1 MRKGFLW
8 FAFLFFLT
16 GCQPNQPFPSETV
29 REKRATVTRNHGRDP
44 VIVAFGDSLT
54 AGSGVAQEQSY
65 PSQLQRLLDQANYSY
80 RIVNAGIGGNTT
92 ADGLSRLQSII
103 DLNPRL
109 GILELGAN
117 DGLRGL
123 PIAAVRKNLETLI
136 KRLQAAG
143 IPIILAGMYIPP
155 NYGPDYS
162 EQFHQMYLDLAKKYH
177 LTLIPF
183 FLENVAG
190 HPDLNLEDG
199 IHPTGQGYRV
209 VAQTVFEAIKPLL

>member
-8 FAFLFFLT
+8 FAFLFFLA
-16 GCQPNQPFPSETV
+16 GCQSNQPFSSETV
-29 REKRATVTRNHGRDP
+29 REKPATVTSNHSRDP

-103 DLNPRL
+103 ALNPRL
-109 GILELGAN
+109 VILELGAN

-136 KRLQAAG
+136 ERLQAAA
-143 IPIILAGMYIPP
+143 IPIIMAGMYIPP

-162 EQFHQMYLDLAKKYH
+162 EQFHQMYLDLAKEYH
-177 LTLIPF
+177 LRLIPF